1 MRMHP
6 VRNSAPRSNVGYF
19 PQQPCGCACDTGL
32 AHTAAGMSAS
42 PPASFATA
50 LLHMAQTL
58 TTDTMHKHDA
68 SDAAADRQNHAG
80 VTVARLTAV
89 EEALL
94 AGCCVVQASAC
105 VQITKEQQQQ
115 QQQQQ
120 QQAKKSSAPQPHN
133 ETAVLL
139 SKAVAQLRGIL
150 AASKHGK
157 LTGAAATA
165 LGSVLNSALTA
176 QPTEPQP
183 QPSSTYAEQTI
194 KGSAQHAQH
203 GIAFDLKGGVSD
215 LLAAGNQVAKL
226 PSAALG
232 RQGVA
237 LGLSTLLG
245 GSGWP
250 HGKAAGSGLLSKAAW
265 SAETEDVLEVW
276 FSLLV

>member
-1 MRMHP
+1 
-6 VRNSAPRSNVGYF
+6 
-19 PQQPCGCACDTGL
+19 
-32 AHTAAGMSAS
+32 MSAS

-58 TTDTMHKHDA
+58 TTGIMHKHDA
-68 SDAAADRQNHAG
+68 SDAATDRQNHAG
-80 VTVARLTAV
+80 VTLASLGAM
-89 EEALL
+89 EEAVL

-105 VQITKEQQQQ
+105 VQLTKEQQRRQQQQ
-115 QQQQQ
+115 QQQQHQ
-120 QQAKKSSAPQPHN
+120 QHQAKTSTFSQSPN

-150 AASKHGK
+150 TASKHGK

-183 QPSSTYAEQTI
+183 QPSWAVAEQTS

-203 GIAFDLKGGVSD
+203 GIAFDLKDGVSD
-215 LLAAGNQVAKL
+215 LLEAGNQVAKL

-237 LGLSTLLG
+237 MGLSALLG

-250 HGKAAGSGLLSKAAW
+250 RGKAAGSGLLSKAGW

-276 FSLLV
+276 FKLLVSIFLHQCSGV